1 MKTLLNLL
9 LMASSVFA
17 EINPAHIDQTKP
29 ITTNAAQNYIE
40 FTAHEGTLM
49 RVLLYPDSKA
59 DRSTHPIH
67 STLYAREWQLIALLY
82 RYSTP
87 ETAGV
92 DPTGDAATNYDKL
105 VTYAAGIADIS
116 TRMGV
121 MADADRMQFLWAW
134 CERERSKLGVTVG
147 YGERYIS
154 L

>member
-1 MKTLLNLL
+1 MKTLLVASLAI
-9 LMASSVFA
+9 MATAVASKSETQYYV
-17 EINPAHIDQTKP
+17 NPATGEWSP
-29 ITTNAAQNYIE
+29 SPFAGATVTTNTPPRLPPTDRA
-40 FTAHEGTLM
+40 TDPAH
-49 RVLLYPDSKA
+49 A
-59 DRSTHPIH
+59 
-67 STLYAREWQLIALLY
+67 TLYAREWQLIALLY

-105 VTYAAGIADIS
+105 VSYAAGIADIS

-121 MADADRMQFLWAW
+121 MADADRMQFLWVW

-154 L
+154 Q

>member
-1 MKTLLNLL
+1 MRLYALVLLCAATAMAGDVVTVDQYNTLTVRPE
-9 LMASSVFA
+9 SKA
-17 EINPAHIDQTKP
+17 EIRERLARASGVAPTDRATAPAH
-29 ITTNAAQNYIE
+29 A
-40 FTAHEGTLM
+40 
-49 RVLLYPDSKA
+49 
-59 DRSTHPIH
+59 
-67 STLYAREWQLIALLY
+67 TLYAREWQLIALLY

-92 DPTGDAATNYDKL
+92 DPTGDAAANYDKL

-154 L
+154 S